1 MSETKYTFCRIC
13 EAGCGLIAEV
23 ESNKIISIKPNK
35 NHVTSK
41 GFACKKGLNF
51 HELVHSSDRLKG
63 PMKKIDGSWQEIP
76 WNDAFAEI
84 GSQIKDIQ
92 TKHGKDSVA
101 LYAGNGAGF
110 GLLHPIMAQ
119 GFMDAIGSK
128 NVYSSA
134 TQDCSNKFAVA
145 QHMYGTPLLQTIPDI
160 DKSQCLIII
169 GANPAASK
177 FSFGSA
183 PYILDRL
190 KAIEERGGS
199 VYHINPRKTE
209 TAKVVGKQIFIRPNT
224 DLFLLLAFASEL
236 IKRNGIDKDKI
247 SQYMKNFEIFE
258 NLVKDYTPEM
268 AQELTQVKA
277 DDIREMVEAYIK
289 ADGAALYCSTGINH
303 SAHPTL
309 SFWLIETINAISG
322 NLDKE
327 GGSIVGKGIVDFPKL
342 LKKSGSMMRPHRS
355 RIGNFPSVM
364 DGYPGS
370 LIPHEILTPGKGQ
383 IKALIVAAGNPLLTL
398 PNGRF
403 VEKAFKELELI
414 VCIDFFR
421 NETADMGHYVLPG
434 ITFMEHSDI
443 NFIFQSM
450 MGVMHEPFLNYTDKI
465 IEPLGN
471 AREEMWIYTEL
482 AKASGGKF
490 FGSAFLQFI
499 LNIEKVFRKIP
510 LLGRKLR
517 ITSEGIFSLILRLS
531 RVSTIKKLRKEPNG
545 ILLEKHHYG
554 SFLGKRIL
562 TSDGLID
569 LAPQVITDLM
579 NNLEKSR
586 LKIIEQR
593 DSILLLNKRESLTH
607 NTYIH
612 NAPTLMK
619 ERATNYIYMNEDDAQ
634 KRKIKQGDMVQVTSL
649 WGSLEIP
656 ADVSGCVMS
665 GTAAIPNGW
674 GHKKA
679 GGLKVA
685 QKNAGVN
692 ANELTPSGV
701 EFIDKVSGMAQLSGI
716 PIEIKKI

>member
-1 MSETKYTFCRIC
+1 MKETKYTFCRIC

-23 ESNKIISIKPNK
+23 EDNIIKSIRPNK
-35 NHVTSK
+35 DHVASK

-51 HELVHSSDRLKG
+51 HELVHSPDRLKG
-63 PMKKIDGSWQEIP
+63 PIKKENGQWNEIQ
-76 WNDAFAEI
+76 WKDAFKEI
-84 GSQIKDIQ
+84 GSQIKEIQ
-92 TKHGKDSVA
+92 DKYGKDSVA

-145 QHMYGTPLLQTIPDI
+145 QHIYGTPLLQTIPDI
-160 DKSQCLIII
+160 DQTECLIII

-199 VYHINPRKTE
+199 VYHINPRLTE
-209 TAKVVGKQIFIRPNT
+209 TAKLLGKQVFIRPNS
-224 DLFLLLAFASEL
+224 DVFLLLTFASEV
-236 IKRNGIDKDKI
+236 IKRGGIDRAKI
-247 SQYMKNFEIFE
+247 SQHMKNFQDFE
-258 NLVKDYTPEM
+258 KIVLPYTPENTE
-268 AQELTQVKA
+268 ELTQVKA
-277 DDIREMVEAYIK
+277 SLIIEMVDAYIK
-289 ADGAALYCSTGINH
+289 ADGASLYCSTGINH
-303 SAHPTL
+303 SANPTL
-309 SFWLIETINAISG
+309 SFWLIEVINAISG
-322 NLDKE
+322 NLDKK

-342 LKKSGSMMRPHRS
+342 LKKSGSMMRPDRS
-355 RIGNFPSVM
+355 RLGDFPSVM

-370 LIPHEILTPGKGQ
+370 LIPHEILTPGDGQ

-398 PNGRF
+398 PNARF

-421 NETADMGHYVLPG
+421 NETAEMGHYVLPG
-434 ITFMEHSDI
+434 ISFMEHSDI

-450 MGVMHEPFLNYTDKI
+450 MGVMHRPFLNYTDKI

-471 AREEMWIYTEL
+471 AREEMCIYTEL

-490 FGSAFLQFI
+490 FASGFLQLI
-499 LNIEKVFRKIP
+499 INLDQLIRRIP
-510 LLGRKLR
+510 LIGKKIK
-517 ITSEGIFSLILRLS
+517 ITSEKILGLVLRLS
-531 RVSTIKKLRKEPNG
+531 RVSTIKKLRKKPHG
-545 ILLEKHHYG
+545 ILLKEHEYG

-562 TSDGLID
+562 TNDGLLD
-569 LAPQVITDLM
+569 LAPRVIT
-579 NNLEKSR
+579 NLIDELDESRERIIGEK
-586 LKIIEQR
+586 
-593 DSILLLNKRESLTH
+593 DFILLLNKRESLTH

-612 NAPTLMK
+612 NAPSLMK
-619 ERATNYIYMNEDDAQ
+619 QRKSNFIYMNKSDAD
-634 KRKIKQGDMVQVTSL
+634 KRKIKQGDIVRVESK
-649 WGSLEIP
+649 WGFLEVP
-656 ADVSGCVMS
+656 ADLSDDMMM

-674 GHKKA
+674 GHKRA
-679 GGLKVA
+679 NGLQVA
-685 QKNAGVN
+685 QANAGVN
-692 ANELTPSGV
+692 ANELTPSGI
-701 EFIDKVSGMAQLSGI
+701 EYIDKVSGMARLSGI